1 MIHIGN
7 SMMCYEIDTEK
18 VRTYEEE
25 EEEEEEEKHRGKKQC
40 ITY

>member
-1 MIHIGN
+1 
-7 SMMCYEIDTEK
+7 MMCYEIDTEK

-25 EEEEEEEKHRGKKQC
+25 EKEEEKHRGKKQC

>member
-1 MIHIGN
+1 
-7 SMMCYEIDTEK
+7 MMCYEIDTEK

>member
-1 MIHIGN
+1 
-7 SMMCYEIDTEK
+7 MMCYEIDTEK

-25 EEEEEEEKHRGKKQC
+25 EEEEEKHRGKKQC

>member
-18 VRTYEEE
+18 VRKYE

>member
-25 EEEEEEEKHRGKKQC
+25 EEEEKHRGKKQC